1 MKIRM
6 ITSLMIFALL
16 CPLHVV
22 GSDFEDGPAPVDRD
36 YVKPIDQLNDD
47 SASSAF
53 GGEPVSVEQGYVKP
67 IDQLND
73 DSASSTFG
81 GKPIPIEQD
90 D

>member
-22 GSDFEDGPAPVDRD
+22 GSDFEDKPTPIEQD
-36 YVKPIDQLNDD
+36 YVKPIDQLKDD
-47 SASSAF
+47 SASSSF
-53 GGEPVSVEQGYVKP
+53 GGEPVRTERGYVKP
-67 IDQLND
+67 IDQLKD
-73 DSASSTFG
+73 DSASSSFG